1 MLAAA
6 KATVALDADEDV
18 EVQVLRAMSV
28 HARLLPV
35 ILILEHPALADQV
48 QEHQA
53 VLVDVV
59 EQVPE
64 AGPDGHRHAL
74 HDAGAQVRRH
84 TQREALQH
92 ASLLHLALQ
101 PLVAPEALQRE
112 LRLGAAAAPILAT
125 EEGGVR
131 GVGLQAIEDVPQG
144 ILSSCK
150 LLDDV
155 EQAHRSLRNPGR
167 RVHLARILA
176 AVCEGADTAYRGTPR
191 ASIVLVRGPRRPAAC
206 STDGAMRAANPLWLM
221 ARRPRRRVG
230 SAGPFRT
237 AWATAG

>member
-84 TQREALQH
+84 AQREALQD
-92 ASLLHLALQ
+92 AGLVYLAFQ
-101 PLVAPEALQRE
+101 PFVAPEPLQRQWR
-112 LRLGAAAAPILAT
+112 LRATATPVLAT
-125 EEGGVR
+125 KERGVSA
-131 GVGLQAIEDVPQG
+131 VGLQAVKDVPQS
-144 ILSSCK
+144 ILSGCE
-150 LLDDV
+150 LPDDV
-155 EQAHRSLRNPGR
+155 KQTHRRLGNPER
-167 RVHLARILA
+167 RVHLART
-176 AVCEGADTAYRGTPR
+176 VCEGADAAYRAR
-191 ASIVLVRGPRRPAAC
+191 VVLVRGPRRPTAD
-206 STDGAMRAANPLWLM
+206 SPNGAMGTADPLRLL
-221 ARRPRRRVG
+221 ARRPRR
-230 SAGPFRT
+230 
-237 AWATAG
+237 